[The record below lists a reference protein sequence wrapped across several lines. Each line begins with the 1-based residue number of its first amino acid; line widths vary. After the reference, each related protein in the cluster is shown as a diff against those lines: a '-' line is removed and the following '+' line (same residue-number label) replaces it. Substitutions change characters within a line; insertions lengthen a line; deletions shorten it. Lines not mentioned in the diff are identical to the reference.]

1 MNNMKDRN
9 RLLVISENSKI
20 YAEMIT
26 KLDFADLDFKACD
39 NVEDAKKY
47 VEDCNIILGEPARV
61 APVLDAAKRLQWFQ
75 STWAGTDVLLSPNKR
90 TDYVLTGV
98 KGVFGSQ
105 ISEYV
110 FAYILALERNI
121 FEVYENQKN
130 RVWKNI
136 PYEGLDER
144 LIGVC
149 GLGSIGRYV
158 AKMAGNFG
166 MKVWGYKRTY
176 EEVTEVDRVFSET
189 DFQEF
194 LAKPDYIVIT
204 LPNTSKTFHLFDY
217 DAFLTMKSSAVL
229 INVGRGSVVDE
240 NSLIRALEEKLIGGA
255 ILDVFKKEPLP
266 EESPLWSLPNVIITP
281 HNSATSF
288 PKDIIKIFTEN
299 YRRFVEK
306 KPFQHVIEFSRGY

>member
-1 MNNMKDRN
+1 MNNMKERN
-9 RLLVISENSKI
+9 KLLVISEDSKI

-26 KLDFADLDFKACD
+26 ELDFADLDLIACD

-47 VEDCNIILGEPARV
+47 VEDCNIILGEPV
-61 APVLDAAKRLQWFQ
+61 LIAPILEAAKKLQWIQ
-75 STWAGTDVLLSPNKR
+75 SAWAGTDALVSSSQW

-110 FAYILALERNI
+110 FAYILALERNV

-149 GLGSIGRYV
+149 GLGSIGRHV

-176 EEVTEVDRVFSET
+176 EEMTEVDRVFSET

-194 LAKPDYIVIT
+194 LANPDYIVIT
-204 LPNTSKTFHLFDY
+204 LPNTPKTFHLFDY
-217 DAFLTMKSSAVL
+217 NAFLTMKNSAVL
-229 INVGRGSVVDE
+229 INVGRGSVVNE
-240 NSLIRALEEKLIGGA
+240 NSLIQALEEKLIGGS
-255 ILDVFKKEPLP
+255 ILDVFEKEPLP
-266 EESPLWSLPNVIITP
+266 EETPLWSMPNVIITP

-288 PKDIIKIFTEN
+288 PKDIIKIFSEN

-306 KPFQHVIEFSRGY
+306 RPFQHVIEFSRGY

>member
-1 MNNMKDRN
+1 MNNMKERN
-9 RLLVISENSKI
+9 KLLILSEDSKI
-20 YAEMIT
+20 YAEMIAELVFHN
-26 KLDFADLDFKACD
+26 LDFIACD

-61 APVLDAAKRLQWFQ
+61 APVLEAAKKVQWIQ
-75 STWAGTDVLLSPNKR
+75 STWAGTDALVSSSQP
-90 TDYVLTGV
+90 TDCVLTGV

-121 FEVYENQKN
+121 FEVYGNQKD
-130 RVWKNI
+130 RVWKRM

-144 LIGVC
+144 LIGIC
-149 GLGSIGRYV
+149 GLGSIGRHI
-158 AKMAGNFG
+158 AKIAGNFG

-176 EEVTEVDRVFSET
+176 EEVNEVDRVFT
-189 DFQEF
+189 DADFQEF

-204 LPNTSKTFHLFDY
+204 LPGTSKTFHLFD
-217 DAFLTMKSSAVL
+217 DDVFRTMKNSAVL

-240 NSLIRALEEKLIGGA
+240 KSLVRALEEKLIGGA
-255 ILDVFKKEPLP
+255 ILDVFEKEPLP
-266 EESPLWSLPNVIITP
+266 QESPLWSLPNVIITP

-306 KPFQHVIEFSRGY
+306 RPFQHVIEFSRGY

>member
-1 MNNMKDRN
+1 MKERN
-9 RLLVISENSKI
+9 KLLILSEDSKI
-20 YAEMIT
+20 YAEMIAE
-26 KLDFADLDFKACD
+26 LDFADLDFKACD

-61 APVLDAAKRLQWFQ
+61 APVLDAAKRLQWVQ

-110 FAYILALERNI
+110 FAYILALERNV

-229 INVGRGSVVDE
+229 INVGRGSIVDE
-240 NSLIRALEEKLIGGA
+240 NSLVRALEEKLIGGA

-306 KPFQHVIEFSRGY
+306 KPFQHVIELSRGY

>member
-1 MNNMKDRN
+1 MKERN
-9 RLLVISENSKI
+9 RLLVISEDSKI

-26 KLDFADLDFKACD
+26 ELDFADLDFKACD

-61 APVLDAAKRLQWFQ
+61 APVLDAAKRLQWVQ

-149 GLGSIGRYV
+149 GLGSIGRHV
-158 AKMAGNFG
+158 AKMAGNFE
-166 MKVWGYKRTY
+166 MNVWGYKRTY

>member
-61 APVLDAAKRLQWFQ
+61 APVLEAAKRLQWVQ
-75 STWAGTDVLLSPNKR
+75 STWAGTDAFVSSSQR

-110 FAYILALERNI
+110 FAYILALERNV

-136 PYEGLDER
+136 PYEGFDER

-166 MKVWGYKRTY
+166 MKVWGYKHTY

-194 LAKPDYIVIT
+194 LAKPNYIVIT

-255 ILDVFKKEPLP
+255 ILDVFEKEPLP

-306 KPFQHVIEFSRGY
+306 RPFQHVIEFSRGY

>member
-1 MNNMKDRN
+1 MNNMKERN
-9 RLLVISENSKI
+9 KLLILSEDSKI
-20 YAEMIT
+20 YEEMIAELAFHN
-26 KLDFADLDFKACD
+26 LDFIACD
-39 NVEDAKKY
+39 TVEDAKKY
-47 VEDCNIILGEPARV
+47 VENCNIILGEPARV
-61 APVLDAAKRLQWFQ
+61 APVLDAAKKLQWVQ

-98 KGVFGSQ
+98 KEVFGSQ

-110 FAYILALERNI
+110 FAYILALERNV

-136 PYEGLDER
+136 PYEGLNER

-149 GLGSIGRYV
+149 GLGSIGRHI

-176 EEVTEVDRVFSET
+176 EEVTEVDRVFTKT

-204 LPNTSKTFHLFDY
+204 LPNTPKTFHLFY
-217 DAFLTMKSSAVL
+217 NNAFMTMKNSAVL
-229 INVGRGSVVDE
+229 INVGRGSVVNE
-240 NSLIRALEEKLIGGA
+240 NSLVQALEEKLIGGA
-255 ILDVFKKEPLP
+255 ILDVFEKEPLP
-266 EESPLWSLPNVIITP
+266 EESPLWSMPNVIITP
-281 HNSATSF
+281 HNSAVSF
-288 PKDIIKIFTEN
+288 PKDIIKIFAKN
-299 YRRFVEK
+299 YHRFVEK
-306 KPFQHVIEFSRGY
+306 KPLQHVIEFSRGY

>member
-1 MNNMKDRN
+1 MRYRN
-9 RLLVISENSKI
+9 RLLVISEDSKI

-26 KLDFADLDFKACD
+26 ELDFADLDFKACD

-47 VEDCNIILGEPARV
+47 VEDCNIILGEPTRV
-61 APVLDAAKRLQWFQ
+61 APVLEAAKRLQWVQ
-75 STWAGTDVLLSPNKR
+75 STWAGADVLLSPNKR

-110 FAYILALERNI
+110 FAYILALERNV

-149 GLGSIGRYV
+149 GLGSIGRHV

-204 LPNTSKTFHLFDY
+204 LPNTFKTFHLFDY
-217 DAFLTMKSSAVL
+217 DTFLTMKNSAVL

-266 EESPLWSLPNVIITP
+266 EESPLWIMPNVIITP
-281 HNSATSF
+281 HNSATSL

-299 YRRFVEK
+299 YRRFVGK
-306 KPFQHVIEFSRGY
+306 RPFQHVIDFGKGY

>member
-1 MNNMKDRN
+1 MKERN
-9 RLLVISENSKI
+9 RLLVISEDSKI

-26 KLDFADLDFKACD
+26 ELDFADLDFKACD

-61 APVLDAAKRLQWFQ
+61 APVLDAAKRLQWVQ

-158 AKMAGNFG
+158 AKMAGNFE
-166 MKVWGYKRTY
+166 MNVWGYKRTY

>member
-1 MNNMKDRN
+1 MKDRN
-9 RLLVISENSKI
+9 RLLVISEDSKI

-26 KLDFADLDFKACD
+26 ELDFADLDFKACD

-61 APVLDAAKRLQWFQ
+61 APVLDAAKRLQWVQ

-110 FAYILALERNI
+110 FAYILTLERNI

-149 GLGSIGRYV
+149 GLGSIGRHV

-194 LAKPDYIVIT
+194 LAKPNYIVIT

-281 HNSATSF
+281 HNSTTSL

>member
-1 MNNMKDRN
+1 
-9 RLLVISENSKI
+9 
-20 YAEMIT
+20 
-26 KLDFADLDFKACD
+26 
-39 NVEDAKKY
+39 
-47 VEDCNIILGEPARV
+47 
-61 APVLDAAKRLQWFQ
+61 
-75 STWAGTDVLLSPNKR
+75 
-90 TDYVLTGV
+90 
-98 KGVFGSQ
+98 
-105 ISEYV
+105 
-110 FAYILALERNI
+110 
-121 FEVYENQKN
+121 
-130 RVWKNI
+130 
-136 PYEGLDER
+136 
-144 LIGVC
+144 
-149 GLGSIGRYV
+149 
-158 AKMAGNFG
+158 MAGNYG

-229 INVGRGSVVDE
+229 INVGRGSIVDE
-240 NSLIRALEEKLIGGA
+240 NSLVRALEEKLIGGA

>member
-1 MNNMKDRN
+1 MKDRN
-9 RLLVISENSKI
+9 RLLVISKDSKI

-26 KLDFADLDFKACD
+26 ELDFYDLDFIACD

-61 APVLDAAKRLQWFQ
+61 APILDAAKRLQWVQ
-75 STWAGTDVLLSPNKR
+75 STWAGADVLLSPNKR

-110 FAYILALERNI
+110 FAYILALERNV

-136 PYEGLDER
+136 AYEGLDER

-149 GLGSIGRYV
+149 GLGSIGRHV

-166 MKVWGYKRTY
+166 MKVWGYKHTY
-176 EEVTEVDRVFSET
+176 EEVAEVDRVFSET

-194 LAKPDYIVIT
+194 LANPDYIVIT
-204 LPNTSKTFHLFDY
+204 LPNTPKTFHLFDY
-217 DAFLTMKSSAVL
+217 DAFLTMKNSAVL

-240 NSLIRALEEKLIGGA
+240 NSLIRALEEKLIGRA
-255 ILDVFKKEPLP
+255 VLDVFKKEPLP
-266 EESPLWSLPNVIITP
+266 EESPLWSLPNLIITP

-306 KPFQHVIEFSRGY
+306 RPFQHVIEFSRGY

>member
-1 MNNMKDRN
+1 MKERN
-9 RLLVISENSKI
+9 KLLILSEDSKI

-26 KLDFADLDFKACD
+26 ELDFADLDFIACD

-47 VEDCNIILGEPARV
+47 VEDCNIILGEPALI
-61 APVLDAAKRLQWFQ
+61 APILEAAKKLQWIQ
-75 STWAGTDVLLSPNKR
+75 SDWAGTDALVSSSQR

-110 FAYILALERNI
+110 FAYILALERNV
-121 FEVYENQKN
+121 FEVYGNQKN
-130 RVWKNI
+130 RVWKDI

-149 GLGSIGRYV
+149 GLGSIGRHV

-166 MKVWGYKRTY
+166 MKVWGYKHTY

-204 LPNTSKTFHLFDY
+204 LPNTPKTFHLFDY
-217 DAFLTMKSSAVL
+217 DAFLTMKNSAVL
-229 INVGRGSVVDE
+229 INVGRGSVVNE
-240 NSLIRALEEKLIGGA
+240 NSLIQALEEKLIGGA
-255 ILDVFKKEPLP
+255 ILDVFEKEPLP
-266 EESPLWSLPNVIITP
+266 EESPLWSMPNVIITP
-281 HNSATSF
+281 HNSATSL
-288 PKDIIKIFTEN
+288 PKDIINIFTEN

>member
-1 MNNMKDRN
+1 MRYRN
-9 RLLVISENSKI
+9 RLLVISEDSKI

-26 KLDFADLDFKACD
+26 ELDFADLDFKACD

-61 APVLDAAKRLQWFQ
+61 APILDAAKRLQWVQ
-75 STWAGTDVLLSPNKR
+75 STWAGADVLLSPNKR

-110 FAYILALERNI
+110 FAYILALERNV

-149 GLGSIGRYV
+149 GLGSIGRHV

-204 LPNTSKTFHLFDY
+204 LPNTFKTFHLFDY
-217 DAFLTMKSSAVL
+217 DTFLTMKNSAVL

-255 ILDVFKKEPLP
+255 ILDVFEKEPLP

-281 HNSATSF
+281 HNSALSF
-288 PKDIIKIFTEN
+288 PKDIMKIFAEN
-299 YRRFVEK
+299 YHRFMEK
-306 KPFQHVIEFSRGY
+306 KPLQYVVDFCKGY